1 MAKVKIQGHA
11 SGTGVLTIT
20 APNTSTDRTITL
32 PDTTGTL
39 LDENSSVP
47 AANLTG
53 TVADARISALTAS
66 KLTGA
71 LPVISGASLTNLPAA
86 TPSAG
91 DVVQVVTFSSTGGSN
106 DGGAFTYQDTHL
118 VSAITPQYS
127 NSKII
132 VASILQVYMNNTS
145 GECSVG
151 VNYKRAIAGGATTD
165 NLSSDVADSTS
176 QHRSFGNGEDT
187 NYVSYTMVD
196 APSTTSAVTYT
207 LRINGTGSANT
218 VWGWQGKPDTLIL
231 TEVKV

>member
-53 TVADARISALTAS
+53 TVADARFPATLPAVSAANLTS
-66 KLTGA
+66 
-71 LPVISGASLTNLPAA
+71 IPAA